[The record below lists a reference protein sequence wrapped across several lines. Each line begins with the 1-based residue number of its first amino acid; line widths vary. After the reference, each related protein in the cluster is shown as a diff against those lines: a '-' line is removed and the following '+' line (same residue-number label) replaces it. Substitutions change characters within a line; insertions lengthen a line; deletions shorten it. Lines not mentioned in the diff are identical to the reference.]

1 MVPTVLSQRDVD
13 VREHDLLGASTGC
26 LETPR
31 GAWPLLVD
39 EAAEVAPY
47 AIELTAL
54 SERELPGLVS
64 FLRSDDADL
73 PFRFVSVHAP
83 TKHRRLSEAEMIEA
97 LCDLPA
103 WLDAIVV
110 HPDTMEDLGAYAA
123 VGCRLVIENMDARKA
138 DGRTAAEL
146 ERFFAALPEAGF
158 CFDVA
163 HAWQIDPT
171 MSEGQRLLDRYASRL
186 RHVHVSSL
194 AADGH
199 HVPLTDEHEHLFAPL
214 LGRCRD
220 VPWIFEA
227 PLTAR

>member
-1 MVPTVLSQRDVD
+1 VVPALLTQNGVD
-13 VREHDLLGASTGC
+13 VREHHCLGASTGC
-26 LETPR
+26 LDAPR
-31 GAWPLLVD
+31 GEWSSLVD
-39 EAAEVAPY
+39 LAVNAAPY

-54 SERELPGLVS
+54 SERELPGLVA
-64 FLRSDDADL
+64 FLDSDPDL

-83 TKHRRLSEAEMIEA
+83 TKHRRMTEHELIER

-110 HPDTMEDLGAYAA
+110 HPDAMEDVQAYAA
-123 VGCRLVIENMDARKA
+123 LGARLVIENMDARKT

-146 ERFFAALPEAGF
+146 EPYLAALPAAGF
-158 CFDVA
+158 CFDIA
-163 HAWQIDPT
+163 HAWSIDPS
-171 MSEGQRLLDRYASRL
+171 MREGQRMLDAFACRL
-186 RHVHVSSL
+186 RHLHVSSL

-199 HVPLTDEHEHLFAPL
+199 HLPLSDEHEELFGPL
-214 LGRCRD
+214 LSRCRD